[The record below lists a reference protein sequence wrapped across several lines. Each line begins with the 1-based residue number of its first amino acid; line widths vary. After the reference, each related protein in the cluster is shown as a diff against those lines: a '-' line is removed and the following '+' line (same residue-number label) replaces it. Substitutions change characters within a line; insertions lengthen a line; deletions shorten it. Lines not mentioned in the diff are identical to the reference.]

1 MNADEIVRALKEM
14 LPPQVDYAE
23 LVCSPVPSSYG
34 VCYVWENPE
43 PYHVSAAI
51 DLIESLQ
58 AELTASQRRGKAA
71 VGDKCDRFF
80 IDDGGQCLAPS
91 CWNENRTD
99 YQICVKCGGDK
110 AKCCL
115 SDRHT

>member
-1 MNADEIVRALKEM
+1 MTDLEMDLLIADARIKALEAQLAASKRR
-14 LPPQVDYAE
+14 E
-23 LVCSPVPSSYG
+23 L
-34 VCYVWENPE
+34 
-43 PYHVSAAI
+43 
-51 DLIESLQ
+51 
-58 AELTASQRRGKAA
+58 AA

-115 SDRHT
+115 SDLCI